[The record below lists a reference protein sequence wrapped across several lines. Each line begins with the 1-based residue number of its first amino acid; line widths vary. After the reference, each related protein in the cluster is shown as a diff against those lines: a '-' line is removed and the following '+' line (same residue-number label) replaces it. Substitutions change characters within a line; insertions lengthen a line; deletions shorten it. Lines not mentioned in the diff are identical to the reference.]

1 MSPGVPCCGS
11 APVCGLPSSH
21 VTLFSLVHLQST
33 KSCSLQCCHMQ
44 LFFFSPKVISCL
56 FSILKPDSKLIEE
69 ARNSPFDCFESF
81 NNYLGAQSFAD
92 VP

>member
-1 MSPGVPCCGS
+1 MW
-11 APVCGLPSSH
+11 AAQLPRH
-21 VTLFSLVHLQST
+21 AVLFSTSPKYKVMQSAMLPYAT
-33 KSCSLQCCHMQ
+33 
-44 LFFFSPKVISCL
+44 FFFSPKVISCL